1 MRIATKKKE
10 LQKADLSTQVK
21 LNKQIANLYREFYN
35 YDRNKNLSIIAS
47 GEKMG
52 NMSILEQ
59 MDNGLKRMKS
69 DHQMVDNGQ
78 ENIFLSVRPNV

>member
-1 MRIATKKKE
+1 M
-10 LQKADLSTQVK
+10 
-21 LNKQIANLYREFYN
+21 
-35 YDRNKNLSIIAS
+35 SIIAS

-59 MDNGLKRMKS
+59 TDNGLKRMKS